1 MSRTSDPVQP
11 SRPRPVLL
19 LALAVGAVLV
29 YALQGL
35 VPLLM
40 DGEVPRPDELL
51 APPSPVVL
59 GGPIAWAAALAVL
72 VLPRGRAHPLATTA
86 VGTLAYV
93 AGLALGAFVEI
104 GPGTG
109 GWNWGWES
117 VVAILLVTGVWVPAL
132 VAAAALAWLAR
143 PRRTPA

>member
-59 GGPIAWAAALAVL
+59 GGPIAWAAARPAVQRSSRRWGNSRE
-72 VLPRGRAHPLATTA
+72 PTSRWWRRGD
-86 VGTLAYV
+86 
-93 AGLALGAFVEI
+93 
-104 GPGTG
+104 
-109 GWNWGWES
+109 
-117 VVAILLVTGVWVPAL
+117 
-132 VAAAALAWLAR
+132 
-143 PRRTPA
+143 